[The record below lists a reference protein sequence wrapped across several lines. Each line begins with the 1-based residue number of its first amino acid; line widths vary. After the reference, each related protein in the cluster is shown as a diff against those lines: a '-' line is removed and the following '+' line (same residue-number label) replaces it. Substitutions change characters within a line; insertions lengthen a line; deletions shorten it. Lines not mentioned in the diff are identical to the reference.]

1 MAEPTKKP
9 RIRVAEAVESGV
21 EGLLVFLVRYFRT
34 GWLVVTRPRHG
45 WRRILADRHTPKPAF
60 VLPLTYLSIGLF
72 LLSLMG
78 QVAGLSVL
86 DWIWFV
92 DDLANKVTDALS
104 KEVSLVKVAVQAL
117 PGVAVVAAIAL
128 LLQVALRRLSMS
140 RRLVSFALSYAIGA
154 QAFAIFAVAFAFV
167 VTATMVGGWVPPG
180 GAFGANLMAI
190 GVYGAIFGGLAL
202 AFFGPLAFMLS
213 VLRLRRIWRVS
224 RSTALAVAAIVTAT
238 VFGGHVA
245 VLWATTI
252 PTVVM
257 ARTAAPTKPDLTV
270 GDGTSALQRQ
280 AVTVAFPLLL
290 ANRGTKQQGWETSRI
305 EMRLSDGAGRSS
317 DDRCTGDSIKLEIER
332 VLDASGN
339 EVRYVSVAPKET
351 TWVLVRARAE
361 LAQSRLQ
368 VLNTK
373 RDWDVLA
380 QMTSTDQD
388 VVKVCSVRTVTPL
401 AR

>member
-1 MAEPTKKP
+1 
-9 RIRVAEAVESGV
+9 
-21 EGLLVFLVRYFRT
+21 
-34 GWLVVTRPRHG
+34 
-45 WRRILADRHTPKPAF
+45 
-60 VLPLTYLSIGLF
+60 
-72 LLSLMG
+72 MG